1 MPCARCISYGSRID
15 TVATI
20 TLPARMVM
28 TGLSFIAGLGAKKM
42 IELFGFEFGPEVAS
56 SIIVTI
62 LTAIAFVAIWYLK
75 DYEDW
80 KACRYDDYIADLEKN
95 GESAK
100 KPDVIFGRPYMY
112 AMGLSMAISVV
123 LAVIATPYIVGMIAS
138 PEEVT
143 VAIYGAT
150 AFFVTIVLGF
160 MTDYFIARPVADH
173 SMKARYVAIQEGIIA
188 EITSAFPSVDK
199 TAEMT
204 VDDILALITEKLKK

>member
-1 MPCARCISYGSRID
+1 MPCARCNLYSSRVD

-20 TLPARMVM
+20 SLPARVVM
-28 TGLSFIAGLGAKKM
+28 TGLSFSAGLGAKRM
-42 IELFGFEFGPEVAS
+42 MNLFGFEFGPEIAS
-56 SIIVTI
+56 TIIVTI
-62 LTAIAFVAIWYLK
+62 LTAIAFIAIWYLK

-80 KACRYDDYIADLEKN
+80 KACRYDEYIADLQKN

-112 AMGLSMAISVV
+112 AMGLSMAITVV
-123 LAVIATPYIVGMIAS
+123 LAVIATPYIVGMIA

-160 MTDYFIARPVADH
+160 LTDYFIARPVADQ

-188 EITSAFPSVDK
+188 EITSAFPSVGK
-199 TAEMT
+199 ASEMT
-204 VDDILALITEKLKK
+204 EDDILAWISEKLKK

>member
-1 MPCARCISYGSRID
+1 
-15 TVATI
+15 
-20 TLPARMVM
+20 
-28 TGLSFIAGLGAKKM
+28 M

>member
-1 MPCARCISYGSRID
+1 MPCARCNPYSSRMD

-28 TGLSFIAGLGAKKM
+28 TGLSFSAGLGAKRM

-62 LTAIAFVAIWYLK
+62 LTAIVFVAIWYLK

-80 KACRYDDYIADLEKN
+80 KACRYDAYIADLEKN

-112 AMGLSMAISVV
+112 AMGLSMAITVV
-123 LAVIATPYIVGMIAS
+123 LAVIATPYIVGMIA

-160 MTDYFIARPVADH
+160 LTDYFIARPVADQ

-188 EITSAFPSVDK
+188 EITSAFPSVGK
-199 TAEMT
+199 ASEMT
-204 VDDILALITEKLKK
+204 EDDILAWISEKLKK

>member
-42 IELFGFEFGPEVAS
+42 IGLFGFEFGPEVAS

-80 KACRYDDYIADLEKN
+80 KACRYDDYIADLQTN

>member
-1 MPCARCISYGSRID
+1 MD

-28 TGLSFIAGLGAKKM
+28 TGLSFSAGLGAKKM
-42 IELFGFEFGPEVAS
+42 IELFGFEFGPEIAS
-56 SIIVTI
+56 TIIVTI
-62 LTAIAFVAIWYLK
+62 LTAIAFIAIWYLK

-80 KACRYDDYIADLEKN
+80 KACRYDAYIADLERN

-112 AMGLSMAISVV
+112 AMGLSMAITVV
-123 LAVIATPYIVGMIAS
+123 LAVIATPYIVGLIA

-160 MTDYFIARPVADH
+160 LTDYFIARPVADQ

-188 EITSAFPSVDK
+188 EITAAFP
-199 TAEMT
+199 TAGKASEMT
-204 VDDILALITEKLKK
+204 VEDILAFISEKLQK

>member
-1 MPCARCISYGSRID
+1 MPCARCNPYSSRMD

-28 TGLSFIAGLGAKKM
+28 TGLSFSAGLGAKRM

-62 LTAIAFVAIWYLK
+62 LTAIVFVAIWYLK

-80 KACRYDDYIADLEKN
+80 KACRYDAYIEDLERN

-112 AMGLSMAISVV
+112 AMGLSMAITVV
-123 LAVIATPYIVGMIAS
+123 LAVITTPYIVGIIA

-160 MTDYFIARPVADH
+160 LTDYFIARPVADQ

-188 EITSAFPSVDK
+188 EITSAFPSVGK
-199 TAEMT
+199 TSEMSE
-204 VDDILALITEKLKK
+204 DDILAWISEKLKK